1 MTNGNYTMTQGQ
13 WKWQLH
19 KYTTTTKNIDLETM
33 GVYAFNG
40 FSNGSDTVTQW
51 QLQMKMAITELY
63 NDNNCSGICCPN
75 SGEADSPS
83 LLQPNFPQVAVCGSL
98 LQEEAVVAEP
108 QVAIAQSE
116 HQF

>member
-1 MTNGNYTMTQGQ
+1 MTMKIAITQWYNDKLKMTNGNYTMTQGQ

-51 QLQMKMAITELY
+51 QLQMKMAITELH
-63 NDNNCSGICCPN
+63 NDNNK
-75 SGEADSPS
+75 
-83 LLQPNFPQVAVCGSL
+83 
-98 LQEEAVVAEP
+98 
-108 QVAIAQSE
+108 
-116 HQF
+116 